1 MSAGSPL
8 IPNQSVGSPIGI
20 YFTGAIRAAR
30 KMQLEYNEQ
39 FRDPETGKL
48 QLKHCVRKEHIQL
61 LEVLMRMLG
70 KKAFINRCTGELP
83 ELSVTR
89 GYLAKKLDCS
99 EKTIY
104 NLMTRLHES
113 KMITKT
119 FRSKLFSLK
128 IEIHSDL
135 LITKKRITTA
145 ALEAEQQNIQLDE
158 AETALTTLL
167 LEKSLPNNIHTLKQE
182 KLLSIKDVDSL
193 KSTTLDANHGNE
205 SDFSKTLKQAV
216 KHLDLKTPEGSGK
229 GSEKTTPVAR
239 TPLSDAFLNEEMD
252 KIHTQVTQLWTFAHY
267 RLYKNYDFMAASQII
282 HAMTYFAKG
291 LFQCKDAVA
300 REKKAS
306 EMMLRLE
313 MAGNWMDKKSVA
325 FIPLPTKYFNVN
337 NPKGFPTTH
346 VWLTKTD
353 KLPQLQEDMKRKSRM
368 FQHIQKDILEV
379 YQNTDFFNIGSYQH
393 AVGKIE
399 AYQPDLV
406 QGFLKYHINQL
417 QSNSPS

>member
-1 MSAGSPL
+1 MSAG
-8 IPNQSVGSPIGI
+8 IPILSNPNVGSPVGI

-30 KMQLEYNEQ
+30 KMQVEYNEQ
-39 FRDPETGKL
+39 FRDTETGKL

-61 LEVLMRMLG
+61 LEVLMRILG

-113 KMITKT
+113 GMITKT

-167 LEKSLPNNIHTLKQE
+167 LEKSLPYNIHTLKQE
-182 KLLSIKDVDSL
+182 RLLSIRDVDSS
-193 KSTTLDANHGNE
+193 KTTTLDANHGDE
-205 SDFSKTLKQAV
+205 SHFSKTLKQSV
-216 KHLDLKTPEGSGK
+216 KHLDRKTPK
-229 GSEKTTPVAR
+229 GSENSEETNPRCAP
-239 TPLSDAFLNEEMD
+239 PLSEFFLNEEMD
-252 KIHTQVTQLWTFAHY
+252 KIHVQVTKLWNYAHY
-267 RLYKNYDFMAASQII
+267 RLYKNYEFMSASQII
-282 HAMTYFAKG
+282 HAMTYFANGILQFKTA
-291 LFQCKDAVA
+291 DERAS
-300 REKKAS
+300 KAS
-306 EMMLRLE
+306 DMMLRLE

-325 FIPLPTKYFNVN
+325 FIPLPTKYFDVDNT
-337 NPKGFPTTH
+337 KGFSTTN
-346 VWLTKTD
+346 VWLKNTD
-353 KLPQLQEDMKRKSRM
+353 KLPELKKEMKRKSMM

-399 AYQPDLV
+399 AYQPELV
-406 QGFLKYHINQL
+406 QGFLKYHMNQL
-417 QSNSPS
+417 QSNSLS